1 MATLWSWCF
10 PLLQCDGGSDP
21 FSGCSDSLTTNF
33 GSVLLI
39 GTVQWGPTTRQI
51 RENASDQSV
60 GDKFGL
66 DDQVSGDQLQ
76 QLDRRLAPALPYV
89 KSLFVGWFEPL
100 RDAIARDQDV
110 QRCKRV
116 KHIYAKYLLLLPADK
131 MAVILMHKMM
141 GLLMSSKDGS
151 GSVRVVQAAHCIG
164 EAVEREVSRLLLP
177 CLRF

>member
-10 PLLQCDGGSDP
+10 PLLQCDGDRTRSQVVQTHSRRTSVP
-21 FSGCSDSLTTNF
+21 
-33 GSVLLI
+33 VLLI

-60 GDKFGL
+60 GDEFGL

-110 QRCKRV
+110 QRRKRV
-116 KHIYAKYLLLLPADK
+116 EHIYAKYLLLLPADK

>member
-1 MATLWSWCF
+1 VVLPTAAVRR
-10 PLLQCDGGSDP
+10 GSDP
-21 FSGCSDSLTTNF
+21 FSGCSDSLTANF
-33 GSVLLI
+33 GSRASYRHCAV
-39 GTVQWGPTTRQI
+39 WPTTRRI

-60 GDKFGL
+60 RDELDL

-110 QRCKRV
+110 QRRKRV
-116 KHIYAKYLLLLPADK
+116 EHIYAKYLLLLPADK